1 MTSQMLYTLLYLE
14 VIKKPLTMASHV
26 AQMNGKKEK
35 GWGEGRQPLLQ
46 FENCHNKE
54 EQADAKGEE
63 AFEY

>member
-1 MTSQMLYTLLYLE
+1 M
-14 VIKKPLTMASHV
+14 
-26 AQMNGKKEK
+26 EK
-35 GWGEGRQPLLQ
+35 RMGEGKTTPIK